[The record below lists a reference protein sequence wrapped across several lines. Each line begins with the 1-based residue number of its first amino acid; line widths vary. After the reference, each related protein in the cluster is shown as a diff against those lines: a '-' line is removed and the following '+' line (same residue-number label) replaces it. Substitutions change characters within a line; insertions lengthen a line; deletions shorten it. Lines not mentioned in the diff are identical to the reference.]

1 MQYKIYFIILI
12 LNLGFLLSIDSYPQL
27 TSHDKN
33 LKTELRLC
41 RNEIYAIYGRKFKS
55 KDLNRYFN
63 SQEWYQSIENFH
75 DSLLSDRESLAA
87 KTLLTL
93 EKNFDNFT
101 NKEKLHTKGVLKTI
115 RKYYNRQIDTSFLTL
130 GNFDG
135 VQPTDTIISHITDN
149 NKIIIIEYSY
159 LRNGEV
165 IWSHTHKDPFL
176 EIINSKTY
184 EELSKNLFVSGYL
197 AIKRCPAKV
206 YKSENLESIIKKHAF
221 EFGFAK
227 LKKKGIK
234 VSESDYRRFIDT
246 FDNDVLSHS
255 YNEWGSKVQIWY
267 EPAKEF
273 VTIYHP

>member
-1 MQYKIYFIILI
+1 MQYKIFLITFI
-12 LNLGFLLSIDSYPQL
+12 LNLGLLLPIDSYSQL
-27 TSHDKN
+27 TSHDN
-33 LKTELRLC
+33 DLKKELRLC
-41 RNEIYAIYGRKFKS
+41 RNEIYARHGIKFKS
-55 KDLNRYFN
+55 KDLDRYFN
-63 SQEWYQSIENFH
+63 SQGWYQPIENFH
-75 DSLLSDRESLAA
+75 DSLLSGRELLAV

-93 EKNFDNFT
+93 ENNFDNFT
-101 NKEKLHTKGVLKTI
+101 NKEKLHTNGVLKTI
-115 RKYYNRQIDTSFLTL
+115 RKYYNRQINTSILTL

-135 VQPTDTIISHITDN
+135 VQPTDTIVSRITDN

-165 IWSHTHKDPFL
+165 IWSNTHKEPFL

-206 YKSENLESIIKKHAF
+206 YESENLESIIKKHAF
-221 EFGFAK
+221 EFGMAE

-234 VSESDYRRFIDT
+234 VSESDYRKFIDS